1 MAKEDMSKT
10 PFRCPDFISLFE
22 WVVMTFGLKNTGATY
37 QRVVNL
43 IFNDLLEISIDDVVV
58 KLDRM
63 DNHLANLQL
72 AFERMHRYG
81 LKMNPLKCMFGVS
94 ADKFLGFIIY
104 EHSIEIGPKKI
115 EYIQKFQPPQCKN
128 DMQKFLGKLNY
139 LRRFISNMWGKIS
152 AFAMILHLK
161 NEANFTWGA
170 KQQLAFDEIKKYLS
184 LPPVMKT
191 PKVGVPFRLHITAK
205 DSVIG
210 AVLTHVT
217 DGKEHIITYLSRH
230 LIDAETRYSFIERLC
245 LSLFYACSK
254 LRHYLLS
261 STCIIASQADL
272 IKHMLQQLILSG
284 RIGKS
289 VYALIEYDL
298 AYESLKSMEGQVV
311 ADFIIGHSIYQ
322 NRDELVNLVSIR
334 PWKLFFDGSACREG
348 QSVGVVLI
356 SPKGAVFE
364 TSARLEYFCTNN
376 QAKYEAIY

>member
-1 MAKEDMSKT
+1 
-10 PFRCPDFISLFE
+10 
-22 WVVMTFGLKNTGATY
+22 
-37 QRVVNL
+37 
-43 IFNDLLEISIDDVVV
+43 
-58 KLDRM
+58 
-63 DNHLANLQL
+63 
-72 AFERMHRYG
+72 
-81 LKMNPLKCMFGVS
+81 
-94 ADKFLGFIIY
+94 
-104 EHSIEIGPKKI
+104 
-115 EYIQKFQPPQCKN
+115 
-128 DMQKFLGKLNY
+128 
-139 LRRFISNMWGKIS
+139 
-152 AFAMILHLK
+152 
-161 NEANFTWGA
+161 
-170 KQQLAFDEIKKYLS
+170 
-184 LPPVMKT
+184 MKT
-191 PKVGVPFRLHITAK
+191 PKVGVSFWLYITAK

-210 AVLTHVT
+210 VVLTQVT
-217 DGKEHIITYLSRH
+217 GGKEHIITYLSRH

-322 NRDELVNLVSIR
+322 NRDELVNLVLIR

-348 QSVGVVLI
+348 QGVGVVLI

-364 TSARLEYFCTNN
+364 TSTRLEYFCTNN
-376 QAKYEAIY
+376 QAKYEAILLGLQVLSSMGVRHVEAFDDSLLVV